1 MKACIKEYK
10 GFNIEEIADR
20 FIEGEP
26 QISSEAVH
34 VDETADFITGM
45 NSESATI
52 KEGIMDC

>member
-1 MKACIKEYK
+1 M
-10 GFNIEEIADR
+10 R

-45 NSESATI
+45 NSIPVIQLLSE
-52 KEGIMDC
+52 EYIMLAE